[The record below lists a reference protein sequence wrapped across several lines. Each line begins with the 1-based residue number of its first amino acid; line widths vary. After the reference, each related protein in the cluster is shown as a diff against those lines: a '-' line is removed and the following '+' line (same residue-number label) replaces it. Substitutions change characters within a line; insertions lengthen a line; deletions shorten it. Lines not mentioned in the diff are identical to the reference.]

1 MSFFYVRNLTEQTL
15 LEGNPWEFQPT
26 ETISQQIRHDKVSR
40 QDFYRTASTQ
50 HHFYAGIEPANP
62 NQRTSKTNPPR
73 RIHAICVDFD
83 LPLTPERVNEAIEKM
98 TRKPSWVE
106 RSLGG
111 NCRLIWVLSLP
122 LLVDST
128 EFAQFVLQESKKW
141 LQMELLPGLDDG
153 ALTDPMR
160 LLCNGCDWKAT
171 VHPSIPENDCQAFYV
186 KCGAAFRFTP
196 ITAAGEIPLDL
207 VEKALKEKFPTF
219 SWPGPFDVDTQG
231 PSFWVEGSTSPMS
244 AIVKKDGMFSFSDH
258 AEKPFFY
265 WGDILGKEFAQKY
278 ETNALAEA
286 TKNIFFDGKMYWVM
300 NDHEGHFIAMS
311 KDALQTRLKV
321 DCRVSPKPD
330 KTGTSMMDRCLN
342 HINNYGHVSGGAPVL
357 FHEPGMLEFAGM
369 KVVNTASKSKIII
382 PCGIPTVWGPE
393 GKFPFLSQVFD
404 GLFDPTAQ
412 LEYFLAWLRYF
423 YVNALKQ
430 TPKPGQNLF
439 IAGGPGVG
447 KTLMNRTII
456 GGLMG
461 GHTDA
466 ARFMVGDGGFNSSL
480 FHSAVWSVDDE
491 TISDSESAHRRFS
504 SYIKLAAA
512 NQSFNYRK
520 KFEHELVIPWQ
531 GRVIVTLNLDDAS
544 SRSLP
549 ALDGTIL
556 DKVSFFRGVAE
567 PKFRFPDRDIIVR
580 LVREEMPHFAQ
591 WLVNWETPEHLIGE
605 ARYGV
610 KAHHEPT
617 LISRAHQSSKSSPFK
632 EIVVD
637 FLARWFVDNPKA
649 LEYRASVTQLMRGLH
664 SDPLN
669 DAVMRSL
676 KLEQCNRYLETLSK
690 EGVLKCRS
698 ETGDRQTRIWS
709 FDRLEELKKTEATP
723 EIPPMTACS
732 IFTR

>member
-1 MSFFYVRNLTEQTL
+1 MR
-15 LEGNPWEFQPT
+15 
-26 ETISQQIRHDKVSR
+26 ISKQ
-40 QDFYRTASTQ
+40 
-50 HHFYAGIEPANP
+50 
-62 NQRTSKTNPPR
+62 NPPR
-73 RIHAICVDFD
+73 RIHAICADFD

-98 TRKPSWVE
+98 RLKPSWVE

-111 NCRLIWVLSLP
+111 NCRLVWILALP

-153 ALTDPMR
+153 ALCDPMR
-160 LLCNGCDWKAT
+160 LLCNGQEWSAASSEISDNE
-171 VHPSIPENDCQAFYV
+171 VQAFYV
-186 KCGAAFRFTP
+186 KCGQAFRFAP

-265 WGDILGKEFAQKY
+265 WGDILGKEFAAAY

-286 TKNIFFDGKMYWVM
+286 TKNIFFDGKMYWALNV
-300 NDHEGHFIAMS
+300 HEGHFIAMS

-321 DCRVSPKPD
+321 ECRVSPKPD
-330 KTGTSMMDRCLN
+330 KTSTSMMDRCLN
-342 HINNYGHVSGGAPVL
+342 HINNFGHVSGGAPVL
-357 FHEPGMLEFAGM
+357 FHAPGLLEFAGT
-369 KVVNTASKSKIII
+369 KIVNTASKSKIVM
-382 PCGIPTVWGPE
+382 PSGDTAQTWGAE

-412 LEYFLAWLRYF
+412 LEYFLAWLRHF
-423 YVNALKQ
+423 YINALRQ
-430 TPKPGQNLF
+430 TPKPGQNIF
-439 IAGGPGVG
+439 IAGGAGVG
-447 KTLMNRTII
+447 KTLTNRMII

-461 GHTDA
+461 GHADA

-491 TISDSESAHRRFS
+491 TITDSESAHRRFS

-512 NQSFNYRK
+512 NQSFSYRK
-520 KFEHELVIPWQ
+520 KFEHDLVIPWQ

-567 PKFRFPDRDIIVR
+567 PKFRFPDRDVIVR
-580 LVREEMPHFAQ
+580 LVRDEMPHFAQ
-591 WLVNWETPEHLIGE
+591 WLVNWETPEHLVGE

-610 KAHHEPT
+610 KAFHEPS
-617 LISRAHQSSKSSPFK
+617 LINRAHQSSKAAPFK

-637 FLARWFVDNPKA
+637 FLVKWFGDNPKA
-649 LEYRASVTQLMRGLH
+649 AEYRGSVTQLMRALH

-690 EGVLKCRS
+690 EGVLSCKS
-698 ETGDRQTRIWS
+698 ENGDRKTRVWV
-709 FDRLEELKKTEATP
+709 FPRFGETLPPTP
-723 EIPPMTACS
+723 APGLPPMTNCS